1 MDSCKNVKKK
11 IYNLIVRNIDIKL
24 RQMGYGIEHLFLF
37 CLDCALSTV
46 SLECSSVGGD
56 GEAVEG
62 VAVVLW
68 RVAGVV

>member
-1 MDSCKNVKKK
+1 
-11 IYNLIVRNIDIKL
+11 
-24 RQMGYGIEHLFLF
+24 MGYGIEHLFLF

-46 SLECSSVGGD
+46 SLECSSVVGD